1 MPFALGPLWMLVAL
15 AAPPDAIGPLPSTA
29 PAPPDPVAQLVGALA
44 RLPATSPVRARVEHR
59 VAFSQGDEEQPLA
72 GTAAAVAS
80 SGPEGLRITWSPA
93 LLALA
98 DAEERARLGRPE
110 AQAPTRDAILDLR
123 TLSLAR
129 ALDAVPEMLRDLTDA
144 KLLEDRMEPFEGA
157 PTRVLKVQFTPV
169 VAARDRRYVKDV
181 EATARI
187 WLGPDGVPVAAER
200 IVLLQGRIFLII
212 GFEIEQKDSFRFG
225 RSGDRL
231 VVLRQ
236 ESDNRSSGA
245 GERRDRHALTT
256 LTLID

>member
-1 MPFALGPLWMLVAL
+1 MSL
-15 AAPPDAIGPLPSTA
+15 ASVLLLLAVGAPPDAIGPLPSAA
-29 PAPPDPVAQLVGALA
+29 PAPPDPVARLVGALA
-44 RLPATSPVRARVEHR
+44 RLPATSLVRARVEHR
-59 VAFSQGDEEQPLA
+59 VAISQGDDEQPPA
-72 GTAAAVAS
+72 GAAAAVAS

-93 LLALA
+93 LLAQA

-129 ALDAVPEMLRDLTDA
+129 ALDAVPEMLRDLADA
-144 KLLEDRMEPFEGA
+144 KLLEDGMEPFEGV

-187 WLGPDGVPVAAER
+187 WLGPDGVPVATER
-200 IVLLQGRIFLII
+200 NVLLQGRIFLII

-236 ESDNRSSGA
+236 ESDSRSSGA
-245 GERRDRHALTT
+245 GERRDRHAVTT
-256 LTLID
+256 LTLLD